1 MSVLAGFANISKV
14 PELRRRVLFTLAML
28 AVYRIGSFVTI
39 PGVDRNVMKA
49 VLNKQGGGLL
59 GFFNMFSGGALS
71 NLSIFAIG
79 IMPYVS
85 ASIVLQLL
93 AMVFK
98 PLDEL
103 RKEGEQGQRKINQY
117 TRYGTIGLAMFQ
129 SFGIAMTLEALN
141 DSDFSGAANVV
152 THAGWGFRLMTM
164 ITLTTGTCFIMWL
177 GEQITD
183 RGIGNGISLLI
194 FAGIVT
200 DIPGGVFGYFQTHK
214 GSIQPLN
221 LFAVGAIVLLTVA
234 AIVFFERG
242 QRRIPIYYARRTVGR
257 RVYGGQTAH
266 LPLKVNTS
274 GTIPP
279 IFASSLLM
287 FPATLANFKIPG
299 MAQLQ
304 SSLERGDW
312 LFNVFYA
319 ALIVFFC
326 FFYTAVTFQAVDVA
340 DNLKKQQA
348 FIPSIRQGKQTA
360 EYIDKVLTRITLG
373 GAFYVVAVCIVP
385 TVISEYFKV
394 PFRWGGTSIMIVV
407 GVALDTVA
415 QIEAH
420 LITRNYEGL
429 SGGGG
434 RATRIRGRRDLA

>member
-1 MSVLAGFANISKV
+1 MSVLAGLSNIGKV
-14 PELRRRVLFTLAML
+14 PELRRRVVFTMAML
-28 AVYRIGSFVTI
+28 AVFRIGAFVTI
-39 PGVDRNVMKA
+39 PGVDRNVMRA
-49 VLNKQGGGLL
+49 VMNKQGGGIL
-59 GFFNMFSGGALS
+59 GFFNMFSGGAMS
-71 NLSIFAIG
+71 NMSIFAIG

-93 AMVFK
+93 TMVFK
-98 PLDEL
+98 PLDEM

-117 TRYGTIGLAMFQ
+117 TRYGTIVLAMFQ
-129 SFGIAMTLEALN
+129 SFGIAMSLEALN
-141 DSDFSGAANVV
+141 NQDTVGATGDVV
-152 THAGWGFRLMTM
+152 AHAGWGFRLMTM
-164 ITLTTGTCFIMWL
+164 ITLTTGTCFIMWV
-177 GEQITD
+177 GEQITE

-234 AIVFFERG
+234 TIVFFERG

-287 FPATLANFKIPG
+287 FPATLAGMHVPG

-304 SSLERGDW
+304 ASLERGDW
-312 LFNVFYA
+312 LFNVFYVT
-319 ALIVFFC
+319 LIVFFC
-326 FFYTAVTFQAVDVA
+326 FFYTAVTFQPVDVA

-360 EYIDKVLTRITLG
+360 EYIDKVLTRITVG
-373 GAFYVVAVCIVP
+373 GAIYVAVVCIVP
-385 TVISEYFKV
+385 PVVSPAFRV

-434 RATRIRGRRDLA
+434 RATRVRGRRDV